1 MLTRLLVVTILASAA
16 GALAIGWWLRHRR
29 LVVRVLGTIAG
40 GLAAACVVWASI
52 VGLFLIALF
61 EPWPV
66 RLRQGPDTTFAR
78 RCYAEL
84 LGGSLPVDVTRVY
97 CRKEWG
103 FGGDSITSIRFS
115 FRATS
120 TVDAIVDRLQLQA
133 LPPGEREEA
142 RYLNGPRWWP
152 ERIPLSRV
160 PDVYERR
167 GVEFLWVDRDAMEA
181 YYQRAY
187 F

>member
-1 MLTRLLVVTILASAA
+1 MDEDEWEAGKQRMTELVRAISPEVTVVIPTRPTS
-16 GALAIGWWLRHRR
+16 
-29 LVVRVLGTIAG
+29 
-40 GLAAACVVWASI
+40 
-52 VGLFLIALF
+52 GLFLIALF